1 MAAEYC
7 NPESNDLDS
16 FFSPAVL
23 GELEY
28 DDDGQAWLLEFGY
41 AVAEY
46 EYSCTYDSSD
56 LKGQADGSIK
66 RINNFMRQNINGI
79 TIQCDLGIE
88 QCIAHIRRFLKAIH
102 KNKSYALFL
111 ISCCSWYLSKS
122 SMVDKSDS
130 ERVSKLKEKAESHLR
145 ELKTSCQDIEINQS
159 ILLNALNRKLSRR
172 GGIYDLRELLQR
184 LSKPV
189 KVLLISADPKDT
201 ATTRLDDE
209 RRALRLALREADFRH
224 KIKVKNIHGCR
235 IDDVQGAL
243 NHHKPDILHF
253 IGHGDKSGL
262 YFEDRDNK
270 AKLVPMKALADVLK
284 QCKTIKLVI
293 LSTCHS
299 RYEGQC
305 IADAV
310 GSLIGMEGAIRNKD
324 AIAFTKD
331 FYTALGAGCEIQE
344 SLNQAAA
351 NVMLDIE
358 AVFRAHLLRR
368 GLEPYTAES
377 SVQTPVGWIGSEHRG
392 IETSVTQWLLLMIII
407 LFCVCIT
414 AFSFHSVCSLVENTP
429 NRGGGLPHS
438 SAQQHRTVGIMG

>member
-351 NVMLDIE
+351 N
-358 AVFRAHLLRR
+358 R
-368 GLEPYTAES
+368 
-377 SVQTPVGWIGSEHRG
+377 
-392 IETSVTQWLLLMIII
+392 
-407 LFCVCIT
+407 
-414 AFSFHSVCSLVENTP
+414 N
-429 NRGGGLPHS
+429 LPFKPL
-438 SAQQHRTVGIMG
+438 